1 MEPIVNPWLIYLVS
15 IIEHLRNLFGAIN
28 FIVLTL
34 DIFIVVGVF
43 IEADDAI
50 SVFYNRE
57 EKKIRPIFKLL
68 ITLSII
74 SPLLT
79 IFIPTKETIIAM
91 YIANMITPDNLNFAN
106 EVFKSNLKDYMDI
119 ISGALNK

>member
-15 IIEHLRNLFGAIN
+15 IIEHLRNFFGAIN
-28 FIVLTL
+28 FIVLIL
-34 DIFIVVGVF
+34 DIFIVIGVF

-68 ITLSII
+68 IALSIT

-91 YIANMITPDNLNFAN
+91 YIANMITPDNLNLAN